1 MLKIRLMISANYTYK
16 EMAMRSLL
24 VLSLIFGLSGCLSMD
39 SITPSPKAP
48 RDTSYYLIDTQ
59 FRLFCQGNT
68 KRCADM
74 TKIVSSRAQL
84 RPIEAT
90 YNTTVKGPNYPV
102 SLMRMLMNPAD
113 KSYSSNPVGKD
124 GRYYKIPSND
134 KTDVAWETLIGIQ
147 DNLFSSGS

>member
-1 MLKIRLMISANYTYK
+1 MRLFII
-16 EMAMRSLL
+16 LPIIL
-24 VLSLIFGLSGCLSMD
+24 GLSGCISMD
-39 SITPSPKAP
+39 SLTPSPKAP
-48 RDTSYYLIDTQ
+48 VDTSYYLIDTQ

-90 YNTTVKGPNYPV
+90 YNTPIKGPNYPI
-102 SLMRMLMNPAD
+102 SLMRILMSPSD
-113 KSYSSNPVGKD
+113 KSYSSSPIGSD
-124 GRYYKIPSND
+124 GRFFKIPSND
-134 KTDVAWETLIGIQ
+134 KTNVAWDTLIGIQ